1 MREGGGGS
9 MFFLGIST
17 SNLCMSQAFLWAA
30 CALKNYHHHLVA
42 SIPMKKN
49 RENHAIKEGG
59 PPNLLQKMCK
69 FWANLCMSL
78 SSWSWRQ
85 NLRVLP
91 FAIRRKFSS
100 GWQQWLTRP
109 PTSVH
114 TYDDGTSKTA
124 THTRYIGRSYIELHD
139 FSHLAFSFFKALV
152 EFLFSKL
159 NVENLAQCYSFILYY
174 SFEFEIID

>member
-1 MREGGGGS
+1 MREGGGGGGS

-114 TYDDGTSKTA
+114 TYNDGTSKTA
-124 THTRYIGRSYIELHD
+124 G
-139 FSHLAFSFFKALV
+139 
-152 EFLFSKL
+152 
-159 NVENLAQCYSFILYY
+159 LY
-174 SFEFEIID
+174 